1 MNRYAWVFSLAA
13 AAAMSGAAAGE
24 GEAVLHGFSVGQGT
38 VAITVTDCSCTSP
51 EDFRFEINRVG
62 GDLRMVKVIRLRPDM
77 CEAPAQQSTFEYT
90 FDEAGLPQGAR
101 ILLKTPMKAFNPQ
114 SNDDCEPVH

>member
-101 ILLKTPMKAFNPQ
+101 IILKTPLKAFDTH